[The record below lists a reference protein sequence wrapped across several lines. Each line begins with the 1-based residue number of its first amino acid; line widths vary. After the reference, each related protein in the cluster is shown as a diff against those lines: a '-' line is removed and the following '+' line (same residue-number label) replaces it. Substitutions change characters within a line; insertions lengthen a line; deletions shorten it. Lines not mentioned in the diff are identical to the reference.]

1 MAMKRNDGDLPVP
14 LEGLAD
20 WPVSRARAL
29 KLLGATATA
38 GAFAAFTGG
47 TAEALTRAQRR
58 RRRRRRRRLRARR
71 RRQAAVTSPQ
81 QTVNLGDTTVG
92 TPSPAVTIPVT
103 NGGDTTVTIDP
114 AVVGD
119 GFTLG
124 DLSGL
129 DLTLQPGETVQIPVV
144 LNALEEGVQTGEL
157 QVRDASDGL
166 LLETVDLTGNVTA
179 PVTP

>member
-1 MAMKRNDGDLPVP
+1 MKRNDGHLPVP

-20 WPVSRARAL
+20 QPVTRARAL

-38 GAFAAFTGG
+38 GAFAAFAGG
-47 TAEALTRAQRR
+47 AAEARPNRKRR
-58 RRRRRRRRLRARR
+58 RRRRRR

-81 QTVNLGDTTVG
+81 PTVNFGDTTVG
-92 TPSPAVTIPVT
+92 APSPAVTIPVT
-103 NGGDTTVTIDP
+103 NEGNTPVTIDP
-114 AVVGD
+114 TVVGD

-129 DLTLQPGETVQIPVV
+129 DLTLDPGETVQIPVT

-179 PVTP
+179 PITP